1 MSKRKKVG
9 LVIGS
14 LLLLFLVGYLPIHF
28 YSKKQVEGLQTQV
41 TQPKIET
48 PKVEAPKSTETT
60 PEPVVT
66 PTNKSSNTQSK
77 TTQPATTSQSTPT
90 PDPVKTCNE
99 GMKYNAIDIEN
110 IAYNQYV
117 QNENTRHNAVVAD
130 IAKCWQPGVQGC
142 TNLWADDQ
150 LHADNLA
157 KLKADH
163 EAKLAEINGRCY

>member
-1 MSKRKKVG
+1 MNKKKIAG
-9 LVIGS
+9 LVLGS
-14 LLLLFLVGYLPIHF
+14 LILLFLVGYLPIHF
-28 YSKKQVEGLQTQV
+28 YSKKQVEGTQTQI
-41 TQPKIET
+41 TPPKIET
-48 PKVEAPKSTETT
+48 PKVETPKPTETLLD
-60 PEPVVT
+60 PVVT
-66 PTNKSSNTQSK
+66 PTNKPSNAQSK
-77 TTQPATTSQSTPT
+77 ATQPTATPQPAPT
-90 PDPVKTCNE
+90 PEPVKTCND
-99 GMKYNAIDIEN
+99 GMKYNAIDVEN